1 MMLSELVRGLAG
13 PEGPIP
19 AVGPAGGDPDILG
32 LCYRAQ
38 AVAPG
43 SLFVAVPGFSADGH
57 DFAGEAVQ
65 RGAAALMVQRP
76 VGLSIPTVAVPD
88 TRAALG
94 PLAARFYGDPSR
106 SLALVGVTGTNGKT
120 TVTLL
125 LESILNAA
133 GYQPGVIGTIDC
145 HFAGRKLPSPATTP
159 EAPDLQRM
167 LSEMRAAGITH
178 AVMEVSSHAVD
189 LRRIDGCAFDVG
201 VFTNL
206 TQDHLDYHGTMDAY
220 WACKRRFF
228 TSHLAR
234 GAKQTAAA
242 MVINGDDARG
252 RSLADENIP
261 IRRFVVGQ
269 SPDDM
274 IRTDVFCAD
283 LTGAAGELALGDAR
297 IPFRTRLI
305 GAHNLE
311 NIRCAAGAGLALGLA
326 PEVIRDGVAALTAVP
341 GRLEPVRDSA
351 GRFVFV
357 DYAHTPDALEHAL
370 SALRPLTRG
379 RLICVFGC
387 GGDRDRTKRPLM
399 GEAAGRG
406 ADLAVITSDNPRT
419 EDPDAIVE
427 DIRPGM
433 ERAGVPF
440 VSADALADSDPDEA
454 GQEAPGGNRRR
465 AVGFGVEPDRRR
477 AIFLAVAA
485 ARPGDAVLIAGKGHE
500 TYQIVGRERRSFDDR
515 EVARSVLAAAVP
527 PEDK

>member
-1 MMLSELVRGLAG
+1 V
-13 PEGPIP
+13 
-19 AVGPAGGDPDILG
+19 
-32 LCYRAQ
+32 
-38 AVAPG
+38 
-43 SLFVAVPGFSADGH
+43 GFS
-57 DFAGEAVQ
+57 V
-65 RGAAALMVQRP
+65 
-76 VGLSIPTVAVPD
+76 PTVTVPD

-106 SLALVGVTGTNGKT
+106 SLVLVGVTGTNGKT

-145 HFAGRKLPSPATTP
+145 HFAGRRLPSPVTTP

-167 LSEMRAAGITH
+167 LSEMRAAGVTH

-206 TQDHLDYHGTMDAY
+206 TQDHLDYHGTLDAY

-228 TSHLAR
+228 TDHLAR
-234 GAKQTAAA
+234 GAKQNAA
-242 MVINGDDARG
+242 MVVNGDDARG
-252 RSLADENIP
+252 RSLANENLP

-269 SPDDM
+269 SRDDM
-274 IRTDVFCAD
+274 IRTDVFRAD
-283 LTGAAGELALGDAR
+283 LTGAAGELVLGDAR

-399 GEAAGRG
+399 AEAAGRG
-406 ADLAVITSDNPRT
+406 ADVAVVTSDNPRT
-419 EDPDAIVE
+419 EDPDAIIE
-427 DIRPGM
+427 DIRPGL
-433 ERAGVPF
+433 ERAGVPYLP
-440 VSADALADSDPDEA
+440 ADALADPDEA
-454 GQEAPGGNRRR
+454 GHQPPGGNRR
-465 AVGFGVEPDRRR
+465 AVGYGVEPDRRR

-515 EVARSVLAAAVP
+515 EVARSALATAVP
-527 PEDK
+527 TEGK